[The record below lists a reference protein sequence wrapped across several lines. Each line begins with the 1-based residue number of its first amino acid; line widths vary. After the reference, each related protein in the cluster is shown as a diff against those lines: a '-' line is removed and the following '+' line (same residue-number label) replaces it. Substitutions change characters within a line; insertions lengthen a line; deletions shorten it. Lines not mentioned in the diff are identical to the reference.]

1 MRRFLVLAFVCCA
14 VLAAAASSAMADA
27 TGPVVRFATTLGNI
41 DVQLLPAS
49 APNTVTNFLGY
60 VNSGAYAT
68 TFIHRSD
75 TGVGIIQGGSYNIQN
90 GQRATIATNAPVNL
104 EYNLPNAR
112 GTLAMA
118 RTSDPNSATSGWY
131 FNVTDN
137 STELGPQNDGHGYA
151 VFGRILT
158 PGGLLVM
165 DAIAH
170 EPVADDSADG
180 QQYGQLPVVNYSGGS
195 VSTSNLIM
203 SPVTV
208 LPDESPAITVTFPAP
223 NMPFSVH
230 QQIGQASYHCS
241 EDTNGTGIASCTAT
255 PIDVSTPGQKTFTV
269 TATDYAGDVSTQSI
283 PYVVNAAPPG
293 PKTVKPQAP
302 VLLAGLV
309 AAKSGKLVLALGCS
323 TVARCTGT
331 MTLSWRNHH
340 KVFRIAAGR
349 YRVAGDR
356 AGNLTVRLSRPARS
370 ALAKQHK
377 LAVTVLLQATKGRT
391 RTVHAT
397 VHLGKH

>member
-1 MRRFLVLAFVCCA
+1 MRRFLVLMLACCA
-14 VLAAAASSAMADA
+14 GGAVSASSAAADA
-27 TGPVVRFATTLGNI
+27 NGPVVRFATTLGNI
-41 DVQLLPAS
+41 DAQLLPAS
-49 APNTVTNFLGY
+49 APNTVTNFLSY

-68 TFIHRSD
+68 TFLHRSD
-75 TGVGIIQGGSYNIQN
+75 TGVGIIQGGSYDVQN
-90 GQRATIATNAPVNL
+90 GQRATIPTKAPVSL
-104 EYNLPNAR
+104 EYGLPNAR

-151 VFGRILT
+151 VFGRILS

-170 EPVADDSADG
+170 EPVVNDGADG
-180 QQYGQLPVVNYSGGS
+180 AQYGQLPVVNYSSGA
-195 VSTSNLIM
+195 VATSNLVM
-203 SPVTV
+203 SPITV
-208 LPDESPAITVTFPAP
+208 LPDESPMISVTFPLRGE
-223 NMPFSVH
+223 PFTA
-230 QQIGQASYHCS
+230 GQASGPAAYHCS

-255 PIDVSTPGQKTFTV
+255 PIDVSTPGSKTFTV
-269 TATDYAGDVSTQSI
+269 TAIDYAGNTSTQSV

-293 PKTVKPQAP
+293 PKTVKPQPP

-309 AAKSGKLVLALGCS
+309 AAKSGQLVLPLGCS

-331 MTLSWRNHH
+331 VTLSWRNHH
-340 KVFRIAAGR
+340 RSVRIASGR
-349 YRVAGDR
+349 YRIAGDR
-356 AGNLTVRLSRPARS
+356 AGNLTVRLSRPARR
-370 ALAKQHK
+370 ALAMQRK
-377 LAVTVLLQATKGRT
+377 LAVVVDLQATKGRT
-391 RTVHAT
+391 RTVHAS